1 MCLAIPGRV
10 IHIEPAIDPAL
21 RIATVDFSGI
31 TKAISLAFTP
41 EAVIGDYVLVHVG
54 FALTILSEEEA
65 LKTVAFLRT
74 LAGPDEIR
82 RELGAE
88 DQAGDQEMG

>member
-10 IHIEPAIDPAL
+10 ISIEPAIDPSL
-21 RIATVDFSGI
+21 RIAKVDFSGI
-31 TKAISLAFTP
+31 TKDISLSFTP
-41 EAVIGDYVLVHVG
+41 EAVLGDYVLVHVG

-74 LAGPDEIR
+74 LAEPEEIR
-82 RELGAE
+82 RELGVDAE
-88 DQAGDQEMG
+88 GGES